1 MQDNIVQEIKS
12 KLDIVDII
20 GEYITLTKAGSN
32 YRALSPFRSERTPSF
47 MVNPELQIFKDFG
60 GDKVG
65 DMFTFIME
73 IEGVNFRE
81 ALQILADKAGVR
93 LENNSYNKKNTTEDN
108 KQDLFKIINFAS
120 KFYQKILSHEK
131 YGEIARQYIQSRGI
145 SPEMVKKFEIGF
157 ALNNFES
164 ITKALLS
171 KKVNQNSL
179 LESGISLKSQ
189 NGKVYDRFR
198 GRIMIPIKDS
208 LGRPVGFT
216 GRVLPEFDDK
226 KMGKYINSPQ
236 SKLFDKGSLL
246 FGLSES
252 KLAIKEKDRVVLV
265 EGQMDVI
272 MSHQAGVIETIGVSG
287 TALTEKHIKIINRYT
302 KNYLLAF
309 DNDEAG
315 LNACIRSTKLIL
327 KHGGIVKV
335 IPINT
340 GKDTADIVLNSPSE
354 WGYMASEAI
363 DFMDYYIEYITQNAD
378 TKNPIISEKILLQGV
393 DFIQDILN
401 KSQQDIYVRKF
412 ADKLNLSE
420 KTIYSLLKNTNTK
433 FVVSKPKESPM
444 LKLQRL
450 IIGYTLFNS
459 KNNDILELESFVFN
473 NDLLRTIFTKII
485 KILSEDK
492 SITFDKIS
500 NQLIEE
506 EKKELENIYF
516 EVQKEIQENNF
527 TQDDISQTLLESINL
542 LKSHFK
548 RSVINSLRKQLKES
562 KLNNDNEKVK
572 EILNKIQIIS
582 SK

>member
-12 KLDIVDII
+12 KLDIVDVI
-20 GEYITLTKAGSN
+20 GEYITLTRAGTN
-32 YRALSPFRSERTPSF
+32 YKALSPFRSERTPSF

-65 DMFTFIME
+65 DIFTFIME

-81 ALQILADKAGVR
+81 ALQILADKAGVS
-93 LENNSYNKKNTTEDN
+93 LENNTYNKKNTKEDN
-108 KQDLFKIINFAS
+108 KQDLFKIISFAS

-131 YGEIARQYIQSRGI
+131 YGEIARKYIQSRGI
-145 SPEMVKKFEIGF
+145 SSEMIQKFEIGF
-157 ALNNFES
+157 ALNSFES
-164 ITKALLS
+164 VTKALLS
-171 KKVNQNSL
+171 KKVNTQTL

-189 NGKVYDRFR
+189 NGKIYDRFR
-198 GRIMIPIKDS
+198 GRVMIPIKDS

-236 SKLFDKGSLL
+236 SRLFDKGSLL
-246 FGLSES
+246 FGLSEA
-252 KLAIKEKDRVVLV
+252 KLSIKEKDRVVLV

-272 MSHQAGVIETIGVSG
+272 MSHQAGITETIGVSG

-327 KHGGIVKV
+327 KHGGIVKI
-335 IPINT
+335 IPIT
-340 GKDTADIVLNSPSE
+340 DGKDTADIVFSSHTK
-354 WGYMASEAI
+354 WVDMVSGAI
-363 DFMDYYIEYITQNAD
+363 DFMDYYIDYV
-378 TKNPIISEKILLQGV
+378 TKTVDIKDPINSEKILLQGV

-412 ADKLNLSE
+412 SNKLDLSE
-420 KTIYSLLKNTNTK
+420 KMIYSLLKNKETK
-433 FVVSKPKESPM
+433 FTVSKPKNSPM
-444 LKLQRL
+444 LKLQRI
-450 IIGYTLFNS
+450 IIGYTLFNPE
-459 KNNDILELESFVFN
+459 NDDILKLESFVFSN
-473 NDLLRTIFTKII
+473 NLLKTIFTQII

-492 SITFDKIS
+492 KITFDKLS

-527 TQDDISQTLLESINL
+527 TQDDISKTLLESINL
-542 LKSHFK
+542 LKNHFK
-548 RSVINSLRKQLKES
+548 RSVINSLRKELKES

-572 EILNKIQIIS
+572 EILNRIQIIS

>member
-1 MQDNIVQEIKS
+1 MQDNIVQEIKT
-12 KLDIVDII
+12 KLDIVDVI
-20 GEYITLTKAGSN
+20 GEYITLTRAGTS
-32 YRALSPFRSERTPSF
+32 YKALSPFRSERTPSF

-65 DMFTFIME
+65 DIFTFIME

-81 ALQILADKAGVR
+81 ALQILADKAGVS
-93 LENNSYNKKNTTEDN
+93 LENNTYNKKNTTEDN
-108 KQDLFKIINFAS
+108 KQDLFKIISFAN
-120 KFYQKILSHEK
+120 KFYQKILAHEK
-131 YGEIARQYIQSRGI
+131 YGEVARKYIQSRGI
-145 SPEMVKKFEIGF
+145 SSEMIQKFEIGF
-157 ALNNFES
+157 ALNSFES
-164 ITKALLS
+164 VTKALLS
-171 KKVNQNSL
+171 KKVNTQSL

-189 NGKVYDRFR
+189 NGKIYDRFR
-198 GRIMIPIKDS
+198 GRVMIPIKDS

-236 SKLFDKGSLL
+236 SRLFDKGSLL
-246 FGLSES
+246 FGLSEA
-252 KLAIKEKDRVVLV
+252 KLSIKEKDRVVLV

-272 MSHQAGVIETIGVSG
+272 MSHQAGITDTIGVSG

-315 LNACIRSTKLIL
+315 LSACIRSTKLIL
-327 KHGGIVKV
+327 KYGGIVKV
-335 IPINT
+335 IPIT
-340 GKDTADIVLNSPSE
+340 DGKDTADIVFHSPAKWVDMVS
-354 WGYMASEAI
+354 GAI
-363 DFMDYYIEYITQNAD
+363 DFMDYYIDYVTKTVDI
-378 TKNPIISEKILLQGV
+378 KNPINSEKILLQGV

-412 ADKLNLSE
+412 ANELDLSE
-420 KTIYSLLKNTNTK
+420 KMIYSLLKNKETK
-433 FVVSKPKESPM
+433 FTVSKPKNSPM
-444 LKLQRL
+444 LKLQRI
-450 IIGYTLFNS
+450 IIGYALFNPE
-459 KNNDILELESFVFN
+459 NDGILELESFVFSN
-473 NDLLRTIFTKII
+473 NLLKTIFTQII

-492 SITFDKIS
+492 NITFDKLS

-527 TQDDISQTLLESINL
+527 TQDDISKTLLESINL

-548 RSVINSLRKQLKES
+548 RSVINSLRKELKES

-572 EILNKIQIIS
+572 EILNRIQIIS

>member
-12 KLDIVDII
+12 KLDIVDVV

-32 YRALSPFRSERTPSF
+32 YKALSPFRSERTPSF

-65 DMFTFIME
+65 DIFTFIME
-73 IEGVNFRE
+73 IENVNFKE
-81 ALQILADKAGVR
+81 ALQILADKAGVQ
-93 LENNSYNKKNTTEDN
+93 LLKTTYNKQNTKEDN
-108 KQDLFKIINFAS
+108 KQDLFKIMNFAT
-120 KFYQKILSHEK
+120 KFYQKILEHETYGDLARK
-131 YGEIARQYIQSRGI
+131 YITSRGI

-164 ITKALLS
+164 ITKALLA
-171 KKVNQNSL
+171 KKVSISSL

-189 NGKVYDRFR
+189 NGKIYDRFR

-208 LGRPVGFT
+208 LGKPVGFT
-216 GRVLPEFDDK
+216 ARVLPEFDDH

-246 FGLSES
+246 FGLSEA
-252 KLAIKEKDRVVLV
+252 KLSIKEKNRVVLV

-272 MSHQAGVIETIGVSG
+272 MSHQAGITEAIGVSG
-287 TALTEKHIKIINRYT
+287 TSLTEKHIKIINRYT
-302 KNYLLAF
+302 KNYFLAF

-315 LNACIRSTKLIL
+315 LNACLRSTKLIL
-327 KHGGIVKV
+327 KYGGIVKV
-335 IPINT
+335 IPIKN
-340 GKDTADIVLNSPSE
+340 GKDTADIVLNDPSK
-354 WGYMASEAI
+354 WVSMVSEGI
-363 DFMDYYIEYITQNAD
+363 DFMDYYIEYITHTVD
-378 TKNPIISEKILLQGV
+378 IKDPIVNEKILLQGV
-393 DFIQDILN
+393 DFIQDVFN
-401 KSQQDIYVRKF
+401 KSQRDLYVQKF
-412 ADKLNLSE
+412 SSNLNISE
-420 KTIYSLLKNTNTK
+420 KTIFSLLKNTEAK
-433 FVVSKPKESPM
+433 FVVFKPKESPM
-444 LKLQRL
+444 LKLQKL
-450 IIGYTLFNS
+450 IIGYVLFNPE
-459 KNNDILELESFVFN
+459 NDDILELESFVFT
-473 NDLLRTIFTKII
+473 NDLLRTIFIKII

-516 EVQKEIQENNF
+516 EVQQEIKENNF
-527 TQDDISQTLLESINL
+527 TQDDITKTLLESINL